1 MSGSIVLNQV
11 VILFLIM
18 LVGFTAKKRNILN
31 EAAGKKLSE
40 LLLYITS
47 PFLIITSFQ
56 TPFSRD
62 MLWNAGTVF
71 LFSMGAHGFSV
82 LLGKLLY
89 CRYPENTK
97 RVLKF
102 VSIYSNCGFMGFP
115 VLEGLFGKIGIF
127 YGSIYVMAF
136 NIFIWTNG
144 VMIFTGKKDWKMMRK
159 ALFNPGIISVFLGMI
174 LFLFSLRLPLP
185 VFRAVE
191 LVGGMTVPLSMLII
205 GALLADADIK
215 GFFSGLSVYYGTF
228 VRLLLIPMIALVVL
242 KVIGFPGQLLQICVL
257 LVAMPAAAN
266 TAIFAEMYGADSQLA
281 SRCIVISTLLS
292 IITIPLIVLWL

>member
-1 MSGSIVLNQV
+1 
-11 VILFLIM
+11 
-18 LVGFTAKKRNILN
+18 
-31 EAAGKKLSE
+31 
-40 LLLYITS
+40 
-47 PFLIITSFQ
+47 
-56 TPFSRD
+56 
-62 MLWNAGTVF
+62 
-71 LFSMGAHGFSV
+71 
-82 LLGKLLY
+82 
-89 CRYPENTK
+89 
-97 RVLKF
+97 
-102 VSIYSNCGFMGFP
+102 
-115 VLEGLFGKIGIF
+115 
-127 YGSIYVMAF
+127 
-136 NIFIWTNG
+136 
-144 VMIFTGKKDWKMMRK
+144 
-159 ALFNPGIISVFLGMI
+159 LFNPGIISVFLGMI